1 MLLQHP
7 SLINELYRK
16 SWGDGRDFHI
26 NSISDNIRELLARVI
41 YDNSVP
47 VKCENFHFLQ
57 IYNEEIGAKC
67 YEFHSL
73 SNSEEKILG

>member
-1 MLLQHP
+1 MSYKGSH
-7 SLINELYRK
+7 R
-16 SWGDGRDFHI
+16 GDGRDFHI

-73 SNSEEKILG
+73 SNSEEKILGYKLMQ